1 MTEQQFGRIAS
12 MLRVYPKCCTGEST
26 VVWYDSLKD
35 YDYSEIYQ
43 AVQDYIMSNQY
54 TPVPA
59 NIIALIPKAKGAEFK
74 PQYDENGR
82 LLIQCRR
89 CRDTGL
95 IAYTDKEGYI
105 TGQQG
110 TASITGDGLA
120 KRSMKSIAAKT
131 ATTARSSARTG
142 TSLTGRTKT
151 AGLEQS
157 GSEGVHSMRCNARE

>member
-105 TGQQG
+105 TGFPCDCPAG
-110 TASITGDGLA
+110 HSKYHWGWLSKEEHEEYSRKNSHHGEIIGEDWYELNRTYENS
-120 KRSMKSIAAKT
+120 RS
-131 ATTARSSARTG
+131 
-142 TSLTGRTKT
+142 
-151 AGLEQS
+151 
-157 GSEGVHSMRCNARE
+157 